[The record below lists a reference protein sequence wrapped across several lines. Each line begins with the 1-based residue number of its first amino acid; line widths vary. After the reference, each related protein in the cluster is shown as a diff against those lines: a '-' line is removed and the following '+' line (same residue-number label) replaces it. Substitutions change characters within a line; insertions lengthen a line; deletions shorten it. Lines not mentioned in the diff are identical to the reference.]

1 MYIEGCSEDLMYF
14 FFFSFYFRYIISCIL
29 WSCDHFDIHCTYIPF
44 ILMYVFLFTYPYHV
58 LFLLFLYTHV
68 SYILCAIYYFC
79 FTLRCHDEFC
89 LKCFRN
95 TGSQSLS
102 CHKFS
107 SCKVFLRVSVRIDFI
122 VFNKWIWV
130 EWFMTSLICSF
141 VCCGFVMDCQ
151 RGRLL
156 GHMWFTY

>member
-1 MYIEGCSEDLMYF
+1 MYF

-29 WSCDHFDIHCTYIPF
+29 WSCDHFDIHFTYIPF